1 MIDNFYSLDSLLSK
15 KAKFNILFGERAN
28 GKSFAVKKYVLE
40 QAVKGEKFVYIRRW
54 REDVIG
60 SRIEGYWEDMEK
72 TDNGLEL
79 IKEITKEKYDCI
91 QIYRSEI
98 FFAKRDENSKKIR
111 GEQIG
116 RAVALTGDT
125 HEKSYAYVGYYN
137 IIYEEFITD
146 GGYLANEVSKFMSL
160 ISTILRRRTGKIFM
174 IGNTLTKT
182 CPFFREWELINV
194 PKQKQNTIDI
204 YHHYTKER
212 DNDENEIV
220 IDIAVEYCAN
230 TGASRG
236 MIINNRMITKGEW
249 ASSHKEHL
257 PLLYKEYDRVA
268 SILID
273 DELEYFA
280 VDLLTYKSA
289 ALLYVRCI
297 EKKWVNRDKFDVII
311 TDKFSHEVKYV
322 KTLKAFPKLHKIY
335 IWLYESGNVC
345 YSDNLTGTTFLTL
358 LNNRKIW

>member
-1 MIDNFYSLDSLLSK
+1 MSADFYKLNNLLNK

-40 QAVKGEKFVYIRRW
+40 RAVAGEKFVYVRRW

-72 TDNGLEL
+72 TDSGLEL

-91 QIYRSEI
+91 QIYRGEI
-98 FFAKRDENSKKIR
+98 FFAKRDENMKKIR

-146 GGYLANEVSKFMSL
+146 SGYLANEVDKFMSL
-160 ISTILRRRTGKIFM
+160 ISTILRRRIGKIFM

-194 PKQKQNTIDI
+194 PKQKQNTIDV
-204 YHHYTKER
+204 YHHHTAEFSE
-212 DNDENEIV
+212 DGIENI

-236 MIINNRMITKGEW
+236 MIINNEMITKGEW

-257 PLLYKEYDRVA
+257 PFLYKEYVRVM
-268 SILID
+268 SILVD

-280 VDLLTYKSA
+280 VDLLTHKST

-297 EKKWVNRDKFDVII
+297 EKKWVNRDKFDVVI
-311 TDKFSHEVKYV
+311 TDKFLHEIKYV
-322 KTLKAFPKLHKIY
+322 KTLKAFPKIHKIY
-335 IWLYESGNVC
+335 KWLYESGNVC